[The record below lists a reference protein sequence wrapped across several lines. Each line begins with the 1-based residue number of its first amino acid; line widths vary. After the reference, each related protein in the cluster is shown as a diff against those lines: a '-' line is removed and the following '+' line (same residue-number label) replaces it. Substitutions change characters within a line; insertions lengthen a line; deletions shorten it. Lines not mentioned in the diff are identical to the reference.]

1 MNAQL
6 FRCKM
11 HGTWAL
17 NYHISNIY
25 SSSFVVFRPKELST
39 AIRGIAPWA
48 SCPAMGLYFKDD
60 GDFERAPVLFLSHR
74 SLSSCSGVSD
84 AQIVLVLVLVV
95 VF

>member
-25 SSSFVVFRPKELST
+25 SSSFVVFRPKELFS

-48 SCPAMGLYFKDD
+48 SCPAMGLYFEDD
-60 GDFERAPVLFLSHR
+60 GDFDRAPVLFLSHR
-74 SLSSCSGVSD
+74 SLSSW
-84 AQIVLVLVLVV
+84 QWR
-95 VF
+95 F